1 VKSLKNRTFWSILSG
16 VNATSI
22 LFCAAMGSSEGV
34 LFSGI
39 GFLSSTYIL
48 LFICEK

>member
-1 VKSLKNRTFWSILSG
+1 MKVLKNKTFWSVLSG
-16 VNATSI
+16 VNATSA
-22 LFCAAMGSSEGV
+22 LFCAAMGSAEGV

-48 LFICEK
+48 LFVCEK